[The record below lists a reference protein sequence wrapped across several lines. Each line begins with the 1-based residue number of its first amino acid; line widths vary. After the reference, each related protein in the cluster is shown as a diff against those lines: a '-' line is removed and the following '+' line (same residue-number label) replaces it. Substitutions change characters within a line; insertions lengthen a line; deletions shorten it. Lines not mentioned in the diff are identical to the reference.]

1 MCSYKDNNYIFFTPK
16 AIIRMEINGVWDDYP
31 VQWDERTFILR
42 SEADKYALLKAKE
55 WLSRNSN
62 IKLGRIF
69 TEEEWF
75 IHRLCLIF
83 LWIIG
88 IGFGLALIFG
98 IISSG

>member
-1 MCSYKDNNYIFFTPK
+1 
-16 AIIRMEINGVWDDYP
+16 MEINGVWEDYP

-62 IKLGRIF
+62 IKLKRIF

-75 IHRLCLIF
+75 IHRLALTTAWILIV
-83 LWIIG
+83 
-88 IGFGLALIFG
+88 GFGILVIFAVL
-98 IISSG
+98 SSIQYK